1 STGLAHPAPVRPN
14 APSGR
19 GPALL
24 RDRSRGHLARL
35 SIVLAAVLL
44 ALPACSQ
51 PVDLSHQAPAT
62 LGEEP
67 VGYEMAKVTRVVDGD
82 TIEVTITSRVEG
94 AGAGRAQVGQSYDV
108 RLLGIDTPESV
119 KPDSPVECFGPEAS
133 EAAAALLQD
142 RAVRLV
148 DDVEEV
154 DGYGRLLR
162 YVYVEEE
169 LANARLVANGYAR
182 VLIYEPNVRHSAF
195 LLDLEDRARAAERGL
210 WATDTCG
217 RGGS

>member
-1 STGLAHPAPVRPN
+1 VRISI
-14 APSGR
+14 ALIA
-19 GPALL
+19 ALL
-24 RDRSRGHLARL
+24 
-35 SIVLAAVLL
+35 V
-44 ALPACSQ
+44 LPACPQ

-67 VGYEMAKVTRVVDGD
+67 IGYEAAKVTRVVDGD

-94 AGAGRAQVGQSYDV
+94 AGAGRAQVGHSYDV

-119 KPDSPVECFGPEAS
+119 KPDSPVECFGLEAS

-182 VLIYEPNVRHSAF
+182 VLIYEPNVRHSDF
-195 LLDLEDRARAAERGL
+195 LLDLEDRARVAERGL

-217 RGGS
+217 GGGS